1 MLVFSGNFK
10 YVLNEWSHSCMAG
23 HNHFIS
29 QIQRVFWKK
38 LISKEKAK
46 IMEKFILYRA

>member
-1 MLVFSGNFK
+1 MNDPIVAWLAIIILFLK
-10 YVLNEWSHSCMAG
+10 YKES
-23 HNHFIS
+23 
-29 QIQRVFWKK
+29 WKK